1 MATQSKFDDAKG
13 SSSSGNSGQMAKV
26 ITKLLG
32 DIVNTLQ
39 QHGDLATNRPEKRIK
54 VVASATELVSNSTAA
69 LEKWETIRST
79 FEKAL
84 GVAVQAFADHKF
96 FEEPEKGDMKKFA
109 TDTFD
114 RLLLAFVN
122 SSTFT
127 GAGAHPDLGAIA
139 NQVTSH
145 NVTKTDFSH
154 LTRMNDEAIQ
164 DPNIRELISRVAGK
178 IGMAKPDA
186 RDEHPHPS
194 HKLVLRQVCY
204 RLNSLNNGNV
214 QEIVKFLLKSL
225 DNQSAQTPENKRVWA
240 ALGLDP
246 FMDEVGELGGLVSAF
261 ITCVSDKLVKQDSD
275 DDKPALD
282 VSKVGSAGVSASKK
296 KNNKKRKNKSDNK
309 VSVKQTRALPPDDRA
324 GVAKKRTEN
333 EIRSAKDQGSEI
345 LHGPSGKSYTEN
357 ERLID
362 AVAYAERQSRFVC
375 VHENPCHKC
384 HDRLKVT
391 RTNGKAGVI
400 CGKRHYGK
408 GEATKEEQ
416 AEAAEKLQQFFA
428 NRGGTG
434 SGNSSSN
441 STVRSNTTS
450 AAKTKASFDFGKM
463 TPALVQ
469 DAITQ
474 NKQGVRAAILM
485 AQELLEQAETEARD
499 A

>member
-96 FEEPEKGDMKKFA
+96 FKEPEKGDMKKFA

-139 NQVTSH
+139 DQVTSH

-186 RDEHPHPS
+186 RDEHPHYS
-194 HKLVLRQVCY
+194 VESQQ
-204 RLNSLNNGNV
+204 NSLKRDNHPV
-214 QEIVKFLLKSL
+214 Q
-225 DNQSAQTPENKRVWA
+225 
-240 ALGLDP
+240 
-246 FMDEVGELGGLVSAF
+246 
-261 ITCVSDKLVKQDSD
+261 
-275 DDKPALD
+275 
-282 VSKVGSAGVSASKK
+282 
-296 KNNKKRKNKSDNK
+296 
-309 VSVKQTRALPPDDRA
+309 
-324 GVAKKRTEN
+324 
-333 EIRSAKDQGSEI
+333 
-345 LHGPSGKSYTEN
+345 
-357 ERLID
+357 
-362 AVAYAERQSRFVC
+362 
-375 VHENPCHKC
+375 
-384 HDRLKVT
+384 
-391 RTNGKAGVI
+391 
-400 CGKRHYGK
+400 
-408 GEATKEEQ
+408 
-416 AEAAEKLQQFFA
+416 
-428 NRGGTG
+428 
-434 SGNSSSN
+434 
-441 STVRSNTTS
+441 
-450 AAKTKASFDFGKM
+450 
-463 TPALVQ
+463 
-469 DAITQ
+469 
-474 NKQGVRAAILM
+474 
-485 AQELLEQAETEARD
+485 
-499 A
+499 